1 MEETNEDKNEDT
13 TTIVVDLETT
23 QINNEDVVV
32 GACIKL
38 CSQHSMRYWN
48 WRVNLESRQLIQS
61 LLVVMSVIPNALFE
75 AICIQKCNLPG
86 IDGKLPLEIIE
97 ELVKLLQEMVVPVQP
112 SPLPTLTH
120 TFSFTPDDVVGAVF
134 RFKDS
139 TIPSLTH

>member
-1 MEETNEDKNEDT
+1 
-13 TTIVVDLETT
+13 
-23 QINNEDVVV
+23 
-32 GACIKL
+32 
-38 CSQHSMRYWN
+38 MRHWN

-75 AICIQKCNLPG
+75 AICIQKCNIPG

-139 TIPSLTH
+139 TIPLLTH